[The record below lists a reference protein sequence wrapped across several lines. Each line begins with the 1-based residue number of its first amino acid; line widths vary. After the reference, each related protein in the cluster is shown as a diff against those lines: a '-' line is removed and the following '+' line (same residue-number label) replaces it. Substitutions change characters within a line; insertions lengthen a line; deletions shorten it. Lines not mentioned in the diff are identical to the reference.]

1 MCTCDRPAHTL
12 SASQSSSQSQE
23 QVMTSSQ
30 LKELHKTLTF
40 HYNQYTQLQQL
51 PPDQQQEKHEEM
63 TYHYTQYSVMYR
75 QYQEQQ
81 ALKKKNK
88 KQKVIK
94 KPKVVDQSMQ
104 YLKLQRVFLMNEQQQ
119 NVLTNAMSLSQI
131 QQLFGQYA
139 HITVVAQNNCYQIS
153 IPSNIPLPRRKDHWN
168 QILQIIQSQIGQSQ
182 EM

>member
-1 MCTCDRPAHTL
+1 MGGSFNSNFAANNNAKKMSSDSNKWKCEMCTFENKATAMQCEMCTVDRPAHTL
-12 SASQSSSQSQE
+12 SSGVSATQPMSSA
-23 QVMTSSQ
+23 Q

-63 TYHYTQYSVMYR
+63 TYHYTQYSVMYK

-94 KPKVVDQSMQ
+94 KPKVV
-104 YLKLQRVFLMNEQQQ
+104 
-119 NVLTNAMSLSQI
+119 
-131 QQLFGQYA
+131 
-139 HITVVAQNNCYQIS
+139 
-153 IPSNIPLPRRKDHWN
+153 
-168 QILQIIQSQIGQSQ
+168 
-182 EM
+182 